1 MISGPNDWK
10 NSSSNN
16 TLAFYWVDS
25 LKHNNDV
32 PDSCCVKNSTN
43 CGVEKASLTDG
54 KTVWNKVPNNSEI
67 CQNIL
72 RPKKYVPQTLYKV
85 FFSEISLN
93 SSFLDR
99 VVWQLCLTGL
109 MTECSSSSSSF
120 PSYSFYR

>member
-16 TLAFYWVDS
+16 TLAFYWVDN

-72 RPKKYVPQTLYKV
+72 RPKKIRTTNSLQSIFLRN
-85 FFSEISLN
+85 ISKQ
-93 SSFLDR
+93 FL
-99 VVWQLCLTGL
+99 L
-109 MTECSSSSSSF
+109 
-120 PSYSFYR
+120 